1 MPRLRHGGAVWAAH
15 FPATPDESAD
25 ASWRSRPPHVLFL
38 LNPGRFAD
46 RRALVTAIA
55 ATNYDVVV
63 LDAWFDV
70 DQPLSRSDV
79 ESLKSKPGGKKR
91 IVLAYL
97 SIGEAEDYRNDWD
110 PSWDEHP
117 PAWLGDENPDW
128 PGNYAVQFW
137 DSGWQTIV
145 AARVRRSS

>member
-1 MPRLRHGGAVWAAH
+1 M
-15 FPATPDESAD
+15 
-25 ASWRSRPPHVLFL
+25 
-38 LNPGRFAD
+38 
-46 RRALVTAIA
+46 TAIA

-70 DQPLSRSDV
+70 DQPLSRSNV

-91 IVLAYL
+91 IVLAHL
-97 SIGEAEDYRNDWD
+97 SIGEAEDDRNDWD

-117 PAWLGDENPDW
+117 PAWLGDESPDW

-137 DSGWQTIV
+137 DPGWQAII
-145 AARVRRSS
+145 AARVSGLVDAGFDGIYLDKVDAYATFESL